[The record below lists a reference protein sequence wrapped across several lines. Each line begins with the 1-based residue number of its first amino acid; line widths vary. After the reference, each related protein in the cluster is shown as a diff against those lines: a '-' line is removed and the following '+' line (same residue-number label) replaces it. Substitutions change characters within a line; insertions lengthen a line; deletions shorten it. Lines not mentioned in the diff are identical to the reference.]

1 MTPRRL
7 PILLIAVTIVSGCS
21 SNGAEPATS
30 TRDTTTPT
38 ETTTT
43 TAVPTTTTTT
53 TIVPSPS
60 GGEPLPTLD
69 DGRPSTWVGVTADY
83 EAVEVDTASGDVIRS
98 LGQVSTAEDVE
109 TAECAACVNA
119 IDAVWR
125 TYDGSHILISECCEP
140 AAGLIHVLT
149 EDEIPLLPAGDR
161 EPWFFWFATPAPD
174 SLRVA
179 FLGYQLLLTSIDDPT
194 RDVIEVLDRFPIS
207 NAVWTAGGETVQ
219 WLEDDG
225 GSVHLRTF
233 EVLTATSTSVPLGAL
248 DGWNLAGLARRATGE
263 LVVARPQP
271 DGVATSVLVF
281 TPGGELVEEIP
292 IEAGA
297 RLGGYDRSGTFLIYT
312 ADDGAVRWMGDG
324 DGGVLADG
332 YVHASW

>member
-1 MTPRRL
+1 MRPRRL

-30 TRDTTTPT
+30 TRDTTTST

-43 TAVPTTTTTT
+43 TAVPTTTTTTT

-83 EAVEVDTASGDVIRS
+83 EAVEVDTAGGDVIRS

-161 EPWFFWFATPAPD
+161 EPWWASPRIVEG
-174 SLRVA
+174 SLLM
-179 FLGYQLLLTSIDDPT
+179 FLFSEVTLLRLWTGRLACRRGPVRRRPGSSSHKSCDD
-194 RDVIEVLDRFPIS
+194 
-207 NAVWTAGGETVQ
+207 AGCC
-219 WLEDDG
+219 
-225 GSVHLRTF
+225 
-233 EVLTATSTSVPLGAL
+233 
-248 DGWNLAGLARRATGE
+248 
-263 LVVARPQP
+263 
-271 DGVATSVLVF
+271 
-281 TPGGELVEEIP
+281 
-292 IEAGA
+292 
-297 RLGGYDRSGTFLIYT
+297 SG
-312 ADDGAVRWMGDG
+312 R
-324 DGGVLADG
+324 
-332 YVHASW
+332 